1 MADDPTDP
9 AWARAVLAVQLL
21 AVDPKGLG
29 GLWLRARSGPLRD
42 RLTAALDQLPGPQ
55 RRLHPGLTDDALYGA
70 LDFTA
75 TLAAGKPVR
84 TKGLLAEAG
93 TLILTMAERCPSG
106 MAARLA
112 GALDKGAGPLVTLD
126 EAAEPDEGLASALA
140 DRLGL
145 FVDLDGIVFSDTA
158 AIDLDPAKLADAR
171 ALLSTVTLPKDALA
185 RLTTA
190 AAALGITSLRA
201 PLLALAA
208 ARAHAALSGRAKIT
222 DDDLSAASAAVY
234 AHRAIPQA
242 EQPAEPPP
250 PPEAPPDA
258 RPDQDPTAQPEP
270 DRLPDEI
277 LVEAARAALPAD
289 LLARLAAGA
298 ANRAAKGA
306 SGTGVERSGNR
317 RGRPLPSRPGRLG
330 SGARID
336 LVATLRQA
344 APWQAIRRQQ
354 HAAAVATPPTPNPSP
369 PGGGEVPSPAAP
381 RSLDRSSP
389 PSPPVGE
396 GWGGGATHAMT
407 APSAGT
413 NRLHVRPS
421 DIRLKR
427 FREMSDRVLVFAVDA
442 SGSAAFAR
450 LSEAKGAVELL
461 LAAAYARRDHV
472 ALLAFRGIA
481 AELILPPT
489 RSLVQTKR
497 RLAGL
502 PGGGGTPLAAGLQMA
517 MATAIQARARGLTPT
532 IALLTDGRGNIALDG
547 RANRAQA
554 EEDTQRIARVIRAS
568 GLPTLVID
576 TAARPQAALE
586 TLARTM
592 NAPYLALPR
601 ADAHRLSAVLSGALA
616 G

>member
-1 MADDPTDP
+1 MADDP
-9 AWARAVLAVQLL
+9 AWERAVLALHLL
-21 AVDPKGLG
+21 AIDPKGLG
-29 GLWLRARSGPLRD
+29 GLWLRARAGPLRD
-42 RLTAALDQLPGPQ
+42 RLTAALDHLPGPQ
-55 RRLHPGLTDDALYGA
+55 RRLHPGLTDDALYGG

-84 TKGLLAEAG
+84 TKGLLAESG
-93 TLILTMAERCPSG
+93 TLILTMAERCPGG

-112 GALDKGAGPLVTLD
+112 GALDIGAGPLIALD
-126 EAAEPDEGLASALA
+126 EAAEPDEGLASALT

-145 FVDLDGIVFSDTA
+145 FVDLDGIVFSDTT
-158 AIDLDPAKLADAR
+158 AIDLDPIKLADAR
-171 ALLSTVTLPKDALA
+171 TLLPAVTLPKDALA

-208 ARAHAALSGRAKIT
+208 ARANAALSGRTKVT
-222 DDDLSAASAAVY
+222 DDDLRAASAAVY

-242 EQPAEPPP
+242 EQPSDPPP
-250 PPEAPPDA
+250 PDNPPNAP
-258 RPDQDPTAQPEP
+258 PDQDPSAQSEP

-306 SGTGVERSGNR
+306 SGTGAERAGNR

-344 APWQAIRRQQ
+344 APWQPMRRAE
-354 HAAAVATPPTPNPSP
+354 AARPDAV
-369 PGGGEVPSPAAP
+369 
-381 RSLDRSSP
+381 
-389 PSPPVGE
+389 
-396 GWGGGATHAMT
+396 
-407 APSAGT
+407 
-413 NRLHVRPS
+413 LHVRPS

-442 SGSAAFAR
+442 SGSSAFAR

-472 ALLAFRGIA
+472 ALLAFRGTA

-547 RANRAQA
+547 TANRAQA
-554 EEDTQRIARVIRAS
+554 EEDTTRIARVIRAS

-576 TAARPQAALE
+576 TAARPQPALE
-586 TLARTM
+586 TLARLM

-601 ADAHRLSAVLSGALA
+601 ADAHRLSAVLSGAL
-616 G
+616 GG